1 VSAADEARAAL
12 RHGCEEREIVL
23 GQVSAADRIA
33 VEAAFEKVMFAV
45 GMAMGDEGA
54 ETWTEVAQ
62 RLNAVESALDGVRE
76 LLRAYRRRAA
86 FAKREEG

>member
-12 RHGCEEREIVL
+12 RRGCEEREREIDRL
-23 GQVSAADRIA
+23 GRVSEADRIA

-45 GMAMGDEGA
+45 GMAMGGEQWGA

-62 RLNAVESALDGVRE
+62 QIAAIEGALDGVRD

-86 FAKREEG
+86 